1 LEERENTILKG
12 ENAIKI
18 RVEKERGWRW
28 INNGCTN
35 SRLFRNEILPNGW
48 QLGRIMSEKQVQRMQ
63 GYNEIRKGQIWI
75 HNPVLQKNMQID
87 KNKDIP
93 AGFIKGFRKFKK

>member
-1 LEERENTILKG
+1 
-12 ENAIKI
+12 
-18 RVEKERGWRW
+18 
-28 INNGCTN
+28 
-35 SRLFRNEILPNGW
+35 
-48 QLGRIMSEKQVQRMQ
+48 MSEKQVQRMQ